1 MRLIGLA
8 VVLAV
13 STFLVPLAAE
23 AQPQAPPWKIGVL
36 WEVRAVNPRVVPLVD
51 WLREDLKAQGFNDRD
66 LHFEVRQVEELRAR
80 KTITGRSIGW
90 MV

>member
-51 WLREDLKAQGFNDRD
+51 WLREDLKAQGFTVMIAIYTSKFDRS
-66 LHFEVRQVEELRAR
+66 
-80 KTITGRSIGW
+80 KS
-90 MV
+90 